1 MKLVRFALADRVQ
14 FGSLQGDQIQPLEG
28 ELHALTAVPGTRA
41 IPLGSVKLL
50 TPTAA
55 SKVVAIGPGRRRVL
69 RAGAAPPE
77 RPTLYFKPSTAVNNP
92 EDPIIYPPELDYLNH
107 EGEIGIV
114 IGRLARRVK
123 RESAAAHFLVSWISH
138 IMTLLPGDVI
148 STGAQGVGPLKPGD
162 VVEVEIEG
170 IGCLRNPVIAGG

>member
-14 FGSLQGDQIQPLEG
+14 YGSLQGDQIQPLEG
-28 ELHALTAVPGTRA
+28 ELDALTAVPGARA
-41 IPLGSVKLL
+41 IPLGTVKLL

-123 RESAAAHFLVSWISH
+123 RESAAAHILGYTCVNDV
-138 IMTLLPGDVI
+138 TAGDVPNI
-148 STGAQGVGPLKPGD
+148 PGPPMIFLPKSFLTFPPS
-162 VVEVEIEG
+162 
-170 IGCLRNPVIAGG
+170 LPLFA